1 MRRIKQPEVK
11 SIKSLLFKNKALL
24 IGAIVFSI
32 IMAGLNVYLA
42 FILKMLINISI
53 DGEVSDLLQLVL
65 IVSLYLSV
73 FLVVSILQF
82 WMKNKYVKEA
92 LVGYKDA
99 ITKKIIKKDLS
110 DFRRKNSG
118 SYISVINNDVKTIET
133 DYVEGNIIIMTQV
146 MLFLFG
152 LGAMFYLNIQVA
164 IVAVILSL
172 LPVFTSIVLN
182 GKVAFR
188 QKNVSEKNESYTT
201 AIKDI
206 FNGFTV
212 IKSFGVE
219 KEVSKAIADANSS
232 LEVDKRKLKNLSE
245 FIKSLAEVSG
255 FIVVVGTFTFGTWL
269 AINGKTTPGD
279 VLAYI
284 QLLNYLLGPIV
295 ILAEYLNKR
304 KAGAVLVTKIDHLL
318 SENEQRDAGIEK
330 DHFESKIVFDNVS
343 FSFDGELDVLSDINL
358 ELEKGKSYAIVGLSG
373 SGKSTLVNLL
383 MGYYE
388 SYRGNISID
397 DVELKEI
404 NSTSLYNMLS
414 VIQQEVFMFDA
425 PVQNNIFLYKSYS
438 QEALDD
444 AIKMSGL
451 DGFIDK
457 KGADFNC
464 GENGSQLSGGEKQR
478 VSIARALIKGTPI
491 LLLDEATSSLDN
503 ETAQAIEKSILQLE
517 NTTRIIVTHKLNG
530 DALSIY
536 DEIIMMKNGR
546 VVEKGSFTEL
556 IEKRGLFYSLYNVT
570 YSDSEK
576 EAVPSF

>member
-24 IGAIVFSI
+24 IGTIAFSI
-32 IMAGLNVYLA
+32 VMAGLNVYLA

-99 ITKKIIKKDLS
+99 ITEKIIKKDLS

-219 KEVSKAIADANSS
+219 KEVSKAIAGANSS
-232 LEVDKRKLKNLSE
+232 LEIDKRKLKNLSE
-245 FIKSLAEVSG
+245 FIKSLTEVSG

-451 DGFIDK
+451 DGFIGK

-503 ETAQAIEKSILQLE
+503 ETAQAIEKSILQLK

-556 IEKRGLFYSLYNVT
+556 IEKRGFFYSLYNVT
-570 YSDSEK
+570 YSESEK